1 MFKGVILYLNRMP
14 QKVVPDYKV
23 MFFTFIII
31 KNMGYLILRNE
42 ENFVQKTN
50 AVQQFLVNIH
60 LTVLYF
66 GSCITMGY
74 VSGTVIVIDFLP
86 FVLNCHDCL
95 AGTGKVARLKHTFFS
110 YIRFPLSL
118 DCVLFWL

>member
-42 ENFVQKTN
+42 DKFVQK
-50 AVQQFLVNIH
+50 QMQFN
-60 LTVLYF
+60 
-66 GSCITMGY
+66 
-74 VSGTVIVIDFLP
+74 
-86 FVLNCHDCL
+86 N
-95 AGTGKVARLKHTFFS
+95 
-110 YIRFPLSL
+110 
-118 DCVLFWL
+118 FW